1 MRRAINRR
9 MAVLLACVALLACLA
24 GALVGA
30 HTADAHGR
38 CGARCARTT

>member
-9 MAVLLACVALLACLA
+9 IVVLLACVALLACLA

-30 HTADAHGR
+30 RAAHAQGR
-38 CGARCARTT
+38 CGARCARTS